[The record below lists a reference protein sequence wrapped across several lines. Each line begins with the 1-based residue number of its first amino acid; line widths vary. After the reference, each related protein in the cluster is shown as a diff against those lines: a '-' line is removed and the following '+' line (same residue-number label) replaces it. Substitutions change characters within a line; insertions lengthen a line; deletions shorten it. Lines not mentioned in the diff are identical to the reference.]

1 MEEVRN
7 KYIELAKLHHPDVNN
22 QERAKFQEIANA
34 YETLSDSK
42 SRMKYD
48 MSLGTHHKWFVGLKS

>member
-22 QERAKFQEIANA
+22 QERAKFQEIAHA

-48 MSLGTHHKWFVGLKS
+48 MSLGTHHK